1 MDGTRLKQKRFCKC
15 FLKNI
20 GDILKYVRKRKATQ
34 GETFK
39 TFYTLPST
47 HACTEG
53 GLPCAFLKIETI
65 LKNMP

>member
-1 MDGTRLKQKRFCKC
+1 MDGARLKQKRICKR
-15 FLKNI
+15 FIKNI
-20 GDILKYVRKRKATQ
+20 GDILASVRKSNPTQ

-47 HACTEG
+47 HECTEG

-65 LKNMP
+65 LKNMS